1 MGSIDKIKRKSMFC
15 GNCIEKATAKQGESS
30 NSGWLAESIEIQPK
44 TTDSGAQQVCNRC
57 KKHYINL
64 SSVTNDDIFFEIV
77 LDTTK
82 RIY

>member
-1 MGSIDKIKRKSMFC
+1 MGSIDKIKRESMFC

-57 KKHYINL
+57 KNTISTSHP
-64 SSVTNDDIFFEIV
+64 SQMMTFF
-77 LDTTK
+77 
-82 RIY
+82 